1 MTSLDRPT
9 VAFLDRLSPLGLTGA
24 VASLTM
30 ALAAVQPLTFVFE
43 SGSRGAWSLRAGVL
57 ATWVA
62 AVVVRGVLGRSRVQ
76 AALGSFGA
84 AIVASF
90 AVVLPRTAP
99 GASQQLLLSIV
110 DGLPQVLSTALPI
123 ATAHT
128 VVGALVM
135 IVWLFT
141 LALFLTAFDHAS
153 AIRAVII
160 AAAALGT
167 GIAIVGGA
175 VARLEVLLVRPAVVI
190 TSAFAL
196 FAFVRALGVLEESG
210 ARRVLSRLA
219 AGFALV
225 FAGWTVGGV
234 ATAALPFAASQP
246 QNVRFE
252 PEPVQQSLPEPVTT
266 LRGLRI
272 DPERQG
278 PVATL
283 SGSDLPGWHG
293 FLTVASFPVTDY
305 RDGQRWVTRQR
316 FTPSGGI
323 RPVADLGGSGGE
335 AWQLRIDL
343 SPERPLDGW
352 LPFPT
357 TTVAVDGLRVSSNR
371 QGLVPTSP
379 ADCDPACVYGVRT
392 TPIRTLDMLLAEG
405 AEVGSG
411 FLPWRPDL
419 ADADR
424 SPGRQI
430 CDVISVRLSRRT
442 PPETLDCEEPRDP
455 SVAFVEDLRSY
466 VRGGRRIA
474 EIDSSG
480 PQLSITDQLQPVL
493 ELVGAPRES
502 NPAGDPSQF
511 ATAFALLA
519 QHFGIDAR
527 FVVGFRL
534 CPPPDEDTQVACF
547 DSSVTTVDGSQ
558 AWAWVEVN
566 LPGFGWVIVDPSP
579 RRLTEEER
587 ELPTGASSRE
597 READSDTPERID
609 ARPDPSEVPRQLVP
623 VSASSPWRTPALLA
637 LLVLLAPLPATL
649 TRVRRR
655 SRRHQGDQRAVAIGA
670 LHELIDGLYDAGEA
684 DLEGWSASELVA
696 RAEARTG
703 AAGVTDLG
711 AVANRA
717 VFSSEAISKEE
728 ADRAW
733 RLAAEST
740 RRLRRTSGR
749 RRRVRALLV
758 PAPSA
763 LTSPSG
769 RRERA

>member
-1 MTSLDRPT
+1 MTSMDRPT

-24 VASLTM
+24 VASLMM
-30 ALAAVQPLTFVFE
+30 ALAAAQPLTFVFE
-43 SGSRGAWSLRAGVL
+43 AGSRGVWSLRAGVL

-62 AVVVRGVLGRSRVQ
+62 AVLVRGVLGRSRVQ
-76 AALGSFGA
+76 AALGSLGA

-135 IVWLFT
+135 IMWIFT
-141 LALFLTAFDHAS
+141 LALFLTSYDHAS

-160 AAAALGT
+160 AAATLGT

-175 VARLEVLLVRPAVVI
+175 VARLEVLLVRPAIVI

-210 ARRVLSRLA
+210 ARRVLSRLT
-219 AGFALV
+219 AGIALV

-234 ATAALPFAASQP
+234 VTSALPFAASQP

-252 PEPVQQSLPEPVTT
+252 PEAVQQSLPEPVTT

-283 SGSDLPGWHG
+283 SGSDLRGWHG

-335 AWQLRIDL
+335 AWLMRIDL
-343 SPERPLDGW
+343 SPERSLDGW

-379 ADCDPACVYGVRT
+379 ADCDPACIYSVRT
-392 TPIRTLDMLLAEG
+392 TPIRTLDLLLTEG

-411 FLPWRPDL
+411 FLPWRPNL

-430 CDVISVRLSRRT
+430 CDVIRVRLSRRT
-442 PPETLDCEEPRDP
+442 PPEMLDCEEPRDP

-466 VRGGRRIA
+466 IRGGRRIA
-474 EIDSSG
+474 EIDGSG
-480 PQLSITDQLQPVL
+480 PQLAITDQLQPVL
-493 ELVGAPRES
+493 ELVGAPRET

-534 CPPPDEDTQVACF
+534 CPPPDEDTPVACF
-547 DSSVTTVDGSQ
+547 DSSVTTVDGSH

-587 ELPTGASSRE
+587 ELAAGASARE
-597 READSDTPERID
+597 READRDAPERID

-623 VSASSPWRTPALLA
+623 VPTTSPWRTPALLA
-637 LLVLLAPLPATL
+637 LVFLLTPLPATV

-655 SRRHQGDQRAVAIGA
+655 SRRRQGDQRAVAIGA

-703 AAGVTDLG
+703 AAGVRDLG

-733 RLAAEST
+733 RLAAESS

-769 RRERA
+769 RRERS